1 MLDLM
6 YEIPSQADVKE
17 VLVTEEVIQGKGE
30 PIKVFE
36 HQKGIKPA
44 VGS

>member
-1 MLDLM
+1 M
-6 YEIPSQADVKE
+6 YDIPSQPDVKE
-17 VLVTEEVIQGKGE
+17 VMITEEVVLGNGE

-36 HQKGIKPA
+36 HQKAVKPA

>member
-1 MLDLM
+1 
-6 YEIPSQADVKE
+6 VKE
-17 VLVTEEVIQGKGE
+17 VLVTEEFIQGKGE

-36 HQKGIKPA
+36 QQKGIKPA

>member
-1 MLDLM
+1 M
-6 YEIPSQADVKE
+6 YEIPSQHEVKE
-17 VLVTEEVIQGKGE
+17 VLVTEEVIQGTGE